1 MNKKLKIVSLIII
14 FLLIGTLA
22 VQAATVTKESIKK
35 NLESYSL
42 TGKVASAVVG
52 NSKYTIGGEAARIS
66 SVAVTDDTISFLSSN
81 TPLIYK
87 YKVEGN
93 VCTFTAETDITAQTT
108 TNEYLTETLKINLLS
123 ACFLAVTDSE
133 NVDSNNALFY
143 YIDRADKTKLNVS
156 YDGIANDNYVAIAK
170 RYVETVGRVDDT
182 VFNLYTRTLS
192 NTETNCKYETVL
204 EIRLDQISKISVDRP
219 ATNSSPTTQPDT
231 TTPPPATTE
240 PEEPVSIPAYT
251 GEVITVKP
259 GDTKK
264 EETEVPDKWKSTVA
278 TIVNGVPVPKGFEI
292 ATYYGINE
300 NTGFVIRQISSKESE
315 NFHRLCYVWVP
326 VNKNGSTIESL
337 EDAKRAL
344 NEVYTRA
351 GLNTKTS
358 ESATES
364 LPNEL
369 VKSVKEY
376 GGFYIAIGELG
387 YDNNGKFYNRPR
399 GMKES
404 DTNTGWYGV
413 DYGNYFRYV
422 PESYWN
428 QTSPVNY
435 VAAAA
440 TYDNIMKDCTLDKI
454 NKVCEMLSTES
465 VTSHLTYGAEWDA
478 AMLWILKQDSNTP
491 EDLVSLLLKDSSSI
505 GKYKGT
511 MFNAKMLNC
520 TWGFAGNLSEV
531 TQEKVDGKI
540 VVRGGSYATLGS
552 EQPIASRTAI
562 EESEVRT
569 GNQYGFRN
577 CIYINLTEGALEPES
592 ELQALIDSGKATT
605 DRITTVADKDG
616 KKIAIPQGFKV
627 TKDAYAIKDG
637 VVIENAQGDQF
648 VWIPVVDFNEMYN
661 ANEQSGKLYNITK
674 NGSNL
679 KVITSINDKYFEPG
693 IVTGGT
699 GRDVDAKAENLKIVE
714 LDSASK
720 LERQIRNEF
729 NAMINSVKTHGGFY
743 IARYETGNIDQE
755 YPSVKAGA
763 QNRNNLNW
771 YEAYMKNQK
780 IPTGNYGIS
789 GTIYGCQWDM
799 ALRWLQSCDR
809 TNQKVNHIEDLANG
823 TAEWTM
829 EAFANDARIVR
840 DVTRE
845 ESTVVQ
851 AGTRMDYSPTD
862 KKAEI
867 GTRAMMY
874 IR

>member
-1 MNKKLKIVSLIII
+1 
-14 FLLIGTLA
+14 
-22 VQAATVTKESIKK
+22 
-35 NLESYSL
+35 
-42 TGKVASAVVG
+42 
-52 NSKYTIGGEAARIS
+52 
-66 SVAVTDDTISFLSSN
+66 
-81 TPLIYK
+81 
-87 YKVEGN
+87 
-93 VCTFTAETDITAQTT
+93 
-108 TNEYLTETLKINLLS
+108 
-123 ACFLAVTDSE
+123 
-133 NVDSNNALFY
+133 
-143 YIDRADKTKLNVS
+143 
-156 YDGIANDNYVAIAK
+156 
-170 RYVETVGRVDDT
+170 
-182 VFNLYTRTLS
+182 
-192 NTETNCKYETVL
+192 
-204 EIRLDQISKISVDRP
+204 
-219 ATNSSPTTQPDT
+219 
-231 TTPPPATTE
+231 
-240 PEEPVSIPAYT
+240 
-251 GEVITVKP
+251 
-259 GDTKK
+259 
-264 EETEVPDKWKSTVA
+264 
-278 TIVNGVPVPKGFEI
+278 
-292 ATYYGINE
+292 
-300 NTGFVIRQISSKESE
+300 
-315 NFHRLCYVWVP
+315 
-326 VNKNGSTIESL
+326 
-337 EDAKRAL
+337 
-344 NEVYTRA
+344 
-351 GLNTKTS
+351 
-358 ESATES
+358 
-364 LPNEL
+364 
-369 VKSVKEY
+369 
-376 GGFYIAIGELG
+376 
-387 YDNNGKFYNRPR
+387 
-399 GMKES
+399 
-404 DTNTGWYGV
+404 
-413 DYGNYFRYV
+413 
-422 PESYWN
+422 
-428 QTSPVNY
+428 
-435 VAAAA
+435 
-440 TYDNIMKDCTLDKI
+440 MKDCTLDKI

-648 VWIPVVDFNEMYN
+648 VWIPVADFNEMYN

-799 ALRWLQSCDR
+799 ALRWLQSCDKN
-809 TNQKVNHIEDLANG
+809 NQTVNHMEDFANG

-845 ESTVVQ
+845 ETTVVQ
-851 AGTRMDYSPTD
+851 AGTRMDYSPTET
-862 KKAEI
+862 KAEI